1 VAAFFTPALG
11 DAYASNFG
19 ILRLLAA
26 SPMGQLLSLTGIMTT
41 PTEDAYPANWG
52 TLRAQFT
59 FGWAAAIFG
68 TMTVT
73 TGQEAISADYGFAII
88 GYQLSVSSTLAN
100 LSAALVMPGAGYA
113 VPSTYGLVSFYQ
125 AMVDMPSL
133 TGNMSAVGEP
143 IDAALPLD
151 IGLFNQLGMMPEM
164 TLGTMLTVTVLDA
177 TRGSTAGYTVAGPNA
192 LAF

>member
-1 VAAFFTPALG
+1 
-11 DAYASNFG
+11 
-19 ILRLLAA
+19 
-26 SPMGQLLSLTGIMTT
+26 
-41 PTEDAYPANWG
+41 
-52 TLRAQFT
+52 
-59 FGWAAAIFG
+59 
-68 TMTVT
+68 MTVT
-73 TGQEAISADYGFAII
+73 TGQEAISADYGLAII

-100 LSAALVMPGAGYA
+100 LSATLDMPGAGYA

>member
-1 VAAFFTPALG
+1 MGSFRSTKLWW
-11 DAYASNFG
+11 
-19 ILRLLAA
+19 ICLL
-26 SPMGQLLSLTGIMTT
+26 
-41 PTEDAYPANWG
+41 
-52 TLRAQFT
+52 
-59 FGWAAAIFG
+59 
-68 TMTVT
+68 
-73 TGQEAISADYGFAII
+73 
-88 GYQLSVSSTLAN
+88 
-100 LSAALVMPGAGYA
+100 
-113 VPSTYGLVSFYQ
+113 
-125 AMVDMPSL
+125 L